1 MSTTKP
7 TNNTAN
13 NSNNANTTSDNN
25 ANTSTKPERKEIDK
39 NSIWVSAQKSVKL
52 YADIALRMML
62 ENEIVELHGLGA
74 AVPMTADISQH
85 LTALKKATIKKI
97 STSSVPT
104 NGKNGIGGGR
114 KPELTIILQRT
125 EIPKL
130 PDQLTDDQQQLV
142 NMVEDDDN

>member
-1 MSTTKP
+1 MSKTTTT
-7 TNNTAN
+7 TNNSN
-13 NSNNANTTSDNN
+13 SNSNNANINE
-25 ANTSTKPERKEIDK
+25 TKTERKEIDK

-62 ENEIVELHGLGA
+62 ENETVELHGLGA

-104 NGKNGIGGGR
+104 NGKNGGGGGR

-125 EIPKL
+125 EIPSL
-130 PDQLTDDQQQLV
+130 PQQLTDDQQQLV
-142 NMVEDDDN
+142 NITEDDDN